1 MELKSKLSK
10 TSKKRDISKKSRNKQ
25 KTGSF
30 AIFDT
35 WLQCGALFSFY
46 RGFFYSKFLFYQD
59 WKLMYWFKK

>member
-25 KTGSF
+25 KAGSF

-46 RGFFYSKFLFYQD
+46 SRFFLVSFFSAKIGN
-59 WKLMYWFKK
+59 